1 MSYTYRL
8 NPLILQD
15 YEEAYSWYEDKLTG
29 LGERFAEAVRNKL
42 EEIALKP
49 EIFSKTKS
57 RSFREASVDRFPYKI
72 IYKIGKSHKE
82 IYISSIH
89 HNKKHPRNKYRK

>member
-15 YEEAYSWYEDKLTG
+15 YEAAYSWYEDKLTG
-29 LGERFAEAVRNKL
+29 LGERFAEAVR
-42 EEIALKP
+42 
-49 EIFSKTKS
+49 
-57 RSFREASVDRFPYKI
+57 V
-72 IYKIGKSHKE
+72 IYKIGKTHKE

>member
-15 YEEAYSWYEDKLTG
+15 YEEA
-29 LGERFAEAVRNKL
+29 
-42 EEIALKP
+42 
-49 EIFSKTKS
+49 
-57 RSFREASVDRFPYKI
+57 SVDRFPYKI
-72 IYKIGKSHKE
+72 IYKIGKTHKE